1 MCSQCI
7 SSIKF
12 INIHTV
18 LFYIG
23 DWYLYIFKIDM
34 VILFVVSFPLS
45 NSSLAHQIDWVSVS
59 KKFWWHVLDTWY
71 HPHPMIRVFTQSPDM
86 IADMI
91 WIHLITLSYQ
101 CLQNLFTQGHDM
113 VDEVLFK
120 KKRRFSLTKT
130 IFAINYSPLL
140 LFAHHSTARHLQ
152 ENWRWD
158 ENIWSWIFKSA
169 VMVEVSPDISRA
181 YFTGGRGWV
190 LNPWNTSGQKTR
202 VIPQKSMGDD
212 PRIPCKIINF
222 ASSQT

>member
-45 NSSLAHQIDWVSVS
+45 NSSLTHRINWVSVS

-91 WIHLITLSYQ
+91 WIHLITLSNQ

-113 VDEVLFK
+113 KCCLRRRGDFHWLKPFSQSIFRHFYYLHAIAPPGTSTKIGDEMKTYDRGFLKALLWLGFPQ
-120 KKRRFSLTKT
+120 RFLVH
-130 IFAINYSPLL
+130 ILRGG
-140 LFAHHSTARHLQ
+140 HSVPRMA
-152 ENWRWD
+152 E
-158 ENIWSWIFKSA
+158 
-169 VMVEVSPDISRA
+169 
-181 YFTGGRGWV
+181 
-190 LNPWNTSGQKTR
+190 SGKN
-202 VIPQKSMGDD
+202 S
-212 PRIPCKIINF
+212 
-222 ASSQT
+222 